1 MSVIDSQSNVYVT
14 VRIIHLKLK
23 FITNIAIFIYPRYH
37 RLGQSSRICV
47 IRLFRS
53 RWDSI
58 APSLREHSCITL
70 DRLSINKYW
79 GTGSKARNDYFLQ
92 KPEVKR
98 SSTVKS
104 SRRPMSISSE
114 STHLPISGMIS

>member
-1 MSVIDSQSNVYVT
+1 MNVELECVKSNFGTSEFKPINGRWVLGLTFY
-14 VRIIHLKLK
+14 
-23 FITNIAIFIYPRYH
+23 YH

-47 IRLFRS
+47 RLFRS

-79 GTGSKARNDYFLQ
+79 GTGSK
-92 KPEVKR
+92 
-98 SSTVKS
+98 
-104 SRRPMSISSE
+104 I
-114 STHLPISGMIS
+114 I